1 MTIAVPA
8 PTEVGLVLA
17 GKSVKI
23 ALMSLPGRPGTSASA
38 SLSWDPSHS
47 SRGQRDSVVPPL
59 QCPVKEEEINAILS
73 VEPTGVRK
81 CPT

>member
-59 QCPVKEEEINAILS
+59 QCPVKEEEINAAS
-73 VEPTGVRK
+73 
-81 CPT
+81 